1 MSVASIET
9 SAASDGPEAVFA
21 LIAEYSAEE
30 DFDVL
35 PARSPYE
42 APISI
47 SRVDTVDWVR
57 HSPFPIPS
65 DNGSAAGNSPG
76 EAPGG
81 GGGLNYFVL
90 LLSVFP
96 VFTVLG
102 NLLVVL
108 SGTQRHSRRGG
119 TCTQITQNLIINV
132 LSFLKAFDWQWA
144 KRNWTLLLIHHL

>member
-1 MSVASIET
+1 MSVASAET

-21 LIAEYSAEE
+21 LVSEYSAEE

-42 APISI
+42 APITI
-47 SRVDTVDWVR
+47 SRVETVDWVR
-57 HSPFPIPS
+57 HSPFPTPS
-65 DNGSAAGNSPG
+65 VNGSAAGNSPG
-76 EAPGG
+76 EAP

-96 VFTVLG
+96 VFTALG

-108 SGTQRHSRRGG
+108 SGAQRHSRRGE
-119 TCTQITQNLIINV
+119 
-132 LSFLKAFDWQWA
+132 
-144 KRNWTLLLIHHL
+144 TL